1 MFFKRVILWLM
12 LLMTGVIAEAS
23 SLTWQNSA
31 LIPLVQFFNQSR
43 LPQSAWPRI
52 YLVQKSELPIPYDFL
67 LTQPVMTLG
76 IAHYYQR
83 TPKVRPPLYILEDA
97 KQHSYSRGIIM
108 IVDKNAQR
116 DDASRADQLQ
126 QSTVVELGLI
136 NINTEVLPAG
146 FLDEIK
152 QSRTPFGALL
162 AKYQVKTHDTHQYFF
177 KIQCNKLLRQN
188 LGCRC
193 RQMLYG
199 RTNTLANEQN
209 IRVAD
214 VVEILTGV
222 SKSVF

>member
-1 MFFKRVILWLM
+1 MIFKRIILWLM
-12 LLMTGVIAEAS
+12 LLMTGVIAQAS
-23 SLTWQNSA
+23 TLSWQNSA
-31 LIPLVQFFNQSR
+31 LIPLVQFFNQSK
-43 LPQSAWPRI
+43 LPRSAWPGI
-52 YLVQKSELPIPYDFL
+52 YLVKKSELPVPYDFL

-83 TPKVRPPLYILEDA
+83 TPKVRAPLYVVEDV

-108 IVDKNAQR
+108 IIDKNAQR

-126 QSTVVELGLI
+126 QSSIVELGLI
-136 NINTEVLPAG
+136 NINTAVLPAG

-152 QSRTPFGALL
+152 HSRTPFGALL

-177 KIQCNKLLRQN
+177 KIQCNKVLRQN
-188 LGCRC
+188 LGCSR

-199 RTNTLANEQN
+199 RTNTLVNEQN

-214 VVEILTGV
+214 VVEVLTGDLP
-222 SKSVF
+222 VF